1 MGRSQ
6 ARFGYLLIAPYA
18 ILLAG
23 FGLFPALYI
32 LYLSFVKPNGGFA
45 ALSNFFTVAADFR
58 YASTF
63 VHIGTYS
70 LAFIIPS
77 LIISV
82 GIALLMQGRK
92 ATSASFLQVV
102 YYLPQGLIG
111 AAGVVVWLFML
122 TPSVSPVGLIL
133 RHFGYQN
140 IIQVVDAANL
150 AVILAIIAV
159 WTSGN
164 SILLMYSALKSIPGD
179 LIEAAHID
187 GANAWQI
194 TRRVKLPMLRKWIAY
209 MVILNA
215 AAAIQVF
222 AEPVLISTATSQGI
236 GSDWSPLQLAYTF
249 AYRYVNFPGAAALA
263 LQLLAIGTVISIL
276 VIRFTSLFE
285 VEI

>member
-1 MGRSQ
+1 M
-6 ARFGYLLIAPYA
+6 
-18 ILLAG
+18 G

-32 LYLSFVKPNGGFA
+32 LYLSFIKPHGGFA
-45 ALSNFFTVAADFR
+45 GLSNFLTVAADFR
-58 YASTF
+58 FASTF
-63 VHIGTYS
+63 LHIATYS
-70 LAFIIPS
+70 LAFIVPS

-82 GIALLMQGRK
+82 GIGLLMQGRR
-92 ATSASFLQVV
+92 AGSAALLQVV
-102 YYLPQGLIG
+102 YYLPQGLVG

-133 RHFGYQN
+133 RHFGYHN

-164 SILLMYSALKSIPGD
+164 SILLIYSALKSIPGD

-187 GANAWQI
+187 GANAWHVA
-194 TRRVKLPMLRKWIAY
+194 RRVKLPMLRKWIAY
-209 MVILNA
+209 VVILNA

-236 GSDWSPLQLAYTF
+236 GSDWSPLQLAYTY
-249 AYRYVNFPGAAALA
+249 AYRYVNFPAAAALA

-276 VIRFTSLFE
+276 VVKFTSLFE